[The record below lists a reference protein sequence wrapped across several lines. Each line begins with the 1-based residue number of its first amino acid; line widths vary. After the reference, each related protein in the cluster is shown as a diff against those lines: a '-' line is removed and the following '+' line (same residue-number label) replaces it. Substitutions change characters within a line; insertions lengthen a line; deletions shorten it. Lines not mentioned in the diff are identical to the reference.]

1 MAERDPEAE
10 ARARFVQPFYLG
22 MMRLN
27 AVQHGARLA
36 PDIAATGR
44 TASAHDVVRLL
55 RNRGWRERV
64 MGAWFSLFQDE
75 QTVIEALLEALS
87 TSWGSLDAPPLAVA
101 AVVLAGP
108 GALPALEA
116 YYAADLSHGWGA
128 AGLAAAAV
136 DHLRRV
142 HHVDSTVPVP
152 DAGAAN
158 TFSEL
163 VEVASTIRNQ
173 P

>member
-1 MAERDPEAE
+1 
-10 ARARFVQPFYLG
+10 

-27 AVQHGARLA
+27 ALQNGVRLA
-36 PDIAATGR
+36 PNIAATGR
-44 TASAHDVVRLL
+44 TASALDVVRLL

-64 MGAWFSLFQDE
+64 MGAWFSLFQDD
-75 QTVIEALLEALS
+75 QTVIEAVLEALS

-108 GALPALEA
+108 GALPALET

-128 AGLAAAAV
+128 AGVAAAAV
-136 DHLRRV
+136 DHLRRL
-142 HHVDSTVPVP
+142 HHVNSSVRAPGG
-152 DAGAAN
+152 DAADWFAK
-158 TFSEL
+158 L
-163 VEVASTIRNQ
+163 VEVASTIRHQ